1 MKQTFRS
8 FFLSMFFSSKP
19 LEPQGE
25 MQDGPVMAV
34 LVMEGVLRDA
44 Q

>member
-8 FFLSMFFSSKP
+8 FFCQCLFSSKP

-25 MQDGPVMAV
+25 MQDGPVMAI